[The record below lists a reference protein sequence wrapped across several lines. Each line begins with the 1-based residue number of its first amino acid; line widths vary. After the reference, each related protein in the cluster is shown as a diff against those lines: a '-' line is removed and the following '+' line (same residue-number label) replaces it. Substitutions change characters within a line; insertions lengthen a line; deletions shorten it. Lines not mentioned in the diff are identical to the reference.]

1 VLAGHAK
8 LRRRLGGNLSFAIS
22 RLIRLRVDT
31 LATGKIAM
39 LAFFGKLFRSR
50 RPAAPSPLPARTAR
64 GFYTVVAPVWRTD
77 EQRGIYRGLSGDA
90 IAIVQ
95 NLDQALTLQDTLNLA
110 NGDPPSRRLL
120 DAIYREDAE
129 TVAGAPR

>member
-1 VLAGHAK
+1 
-8 LRRRLGGNLSFAIS
+8 
-22 RLIRLRVDT
+22 
-31 LATGKIAM
+31 M
-39 LAFFGKLFRSR
+39 LAFFGRLFRLR
-50 RPAAPSPLPARTAR
+50 RATAPAVPVPAAR

-110 NGDPPSRRLL
+110 NGDRPSRRLL
-120 DAIYREDAE
+120 DAIYREDSE
-129 TVAGAPR
+129 TVETAVRPAR